1 MLNSKGSAIMAL
13 LPINSVLQIELS
25 GKGEWMVTVKKFQA
39 QFLSPEKV
47 IMWLAKAW
55 WAGRGGFALFVCCSP
70 LAIHRANFCLWFWGS
85 RKKCLCSLEIIEQ
98 FWHCCCNQINILSRF
113 VSIVPVQGKC
123 KISPCSFLHPSACPS
138 MLLCGMRGA
147 FCKICSQHSKC
158 RPWSFNALPSTF
170 SSCKENICFFSFL
183 TAFLCSSEHRK
194 VHLPDSP
201 CSSKKRT
208 TGLTT
213 FPDTAVITLKLKQ
226 ISLRQTRSES
236 IFHSFLLLPGYK
248 LAGLA
253 L

>member
-13 LPINSVLQIELS
+13 ELPINSVLQIELS

-47 IMWLAKAW
+47 IMWLAKSW

-138 MLLCGMRGA
+138 MLLCGKPSWPWEGLFVKSAASTASVVPGPSMLYRQLSPHA
-147 FCKICSQHSKC
+147 KKTFVFLIPHSL
-158 RPWSFNALPSTF
+158 SML
-170 SSCKENICFFSFL
+170 
-183 TAFLCSSEHRK
+183 
-194 VHLPDSP
+194 
-201 CSSKKRT
+201 
-208 TGLTT
+208 
-213 FPDTAVITLKLKQ
+213 
-226 ISLRQTRSES
+226 LR
-236 IFHSFLLLPGYK
+236 
-248 LAGLA
+248 A
-253 L
+253 